1 MKLLDIVT
9 VVQILLGGPI
19 ILFATF
25 TALQIRRDVS
35 KDLQGKWLAVI
46 SFMVF
51 FFICCLLFACT
62 LLFKWSFSLEVLS
75 GSVFLAGACF
85 MYIIINITRTTML
98 YKSMQD
104 RELKLY
110 AEKMAKS
117 IASLKEVNEE
127 LEQEIAQRRLPEEAL
142 RRSEEKYSSLVE
154 STEDSIYLIDRNCRY
169 LFMNKKHLSRLG
181 ISEEGYTGKGY
192 SDFHTPEETRLFNG
206 IADEVFRTGTSVRV
220 EHKSRRDGEYYLL
233 TLSPVIK
240 TNGEISAVTVVSK
253 NINELKK
260 MEAELRTLSLTDP
273 LTGLHNRRGFLT
285 LAEHLVK
292 TADRT
297 RSKVFLLYA
306 DLDNLKHIN
315 DVFGHQE
322 GDLALKET
330 GRILKET
337 FRKSDIVARIGGD
350 EFVVMPVGNKEE
362 SVPLLTAR
370 FDNNLRD
377 YNEKKLHKHTLSLS
391 VGITHYDPAHPVTL
405 EELLSQ
411 GDKMMYEQKLSRK
424 KT

>member
-1 MKLLDIVT
+1 M
-9 VVQILLGGPI
+9 G
-19 ILFATF
+19 
-25 TALQIRRDVS
+25 LQIRKDVS

-51 FFICCLLFACT
+51 FFSCILFAFT
-62 LLFKWSFSLEVLS
+62 LLFKWSFSFEVLS

-85 MYIIINITRTTML
+85 MYIIIKITRTTMR

-104 RELKLY
+104 RELTMY

-117 IASLKEVNEE
+117 IANLKEINEE

-142 RRSEEKYSSLVE
+142 RRSEEKFSSLVE

-169 LFMNKKHLSRLG
+169 LFINKKHLSRLG
-181 ISEEGYTGKGY
+181 ISEEGYVGKGY
-192 SDFHTPEETRLFNG
+192 SDFHTPEETRLFTG
-206 IADEVFRTGTSVRV
+206 IAEEVFRTGTSARF
-220 EHKSRRDGEYYLL
+220 EHKSRRDREYFLL

-240 TNGEISAVTVVSK
+240 TTGEISAVTVVSK
-253 NINELKK
+253 NISELKK
-260 MEAELRTLSLTDP
+260 METELRTLSFTDP

-285 LAEHLVK
+285 LGDHLIK

-297 RSKVFLLYA
+297 KSKVFLLYA
-306 DLDNLKHIN
+306 DLDNLKQIN
-315 DVFGHQE
+315 DAFGHQE

-337 FRKSDIVARIGGD
+337 FRRSDIVARIGGD

-362 SVPLLTAR
+362 SIPLLTAR
-370 FDNNLRD
+370 FDNKLRD
-377 YNEKKLHKHTLSLS
+377 CNGKKLHKHTLSLS
-391 VGITHYDPAHPVTL
+391 IGITHYDPAHPVTL

-411 GDKMMYEQKLSRK
+411 GDKMMYEQKLAKK